1 MIKRDLLR
9 RHSRHTALLMAVT
22 LACTNTGMAVNT
34 VYAQETGSEAGS
46 GENGGG
52 GGSNERKLQRLP
64 RWF

>member
-22 LACTNTGMAVNT
+22 LACTNTGMAVNI
-34 VYAQETGSEAGS
+34 VYAQETGSEGGS

-52 GGSNERKLQRLP
+52 VNERQLQWLP

>member
-46 GENGGG
+46 GEKGGV
-52 GGSNERKLQRLP
+52 NERQLQWLP